1 MSNAQIST
9 RQELIDRV
17 VTASNSGSAEMVLDA
32 VQKVSAELVDRLLHA
47 EITSPAAT
55 ALGSGIGASPGAVS
69 GEIVTSA
76 AHALQ
81 KSDEGRSVILVR
93 PVTTPDDVLGMQAS
107 VGIVTM
113 HGGMSSHAA
122 VVARGWGIPAV
133 VGSSDVEVDGSKV
146 TIRGIEFTEGDIISI
161 DGRAGTIYGGAIDTD
176 QQQVPPELWQLL
188 DWADTITNGVVSIRA
203 NADTAHDARRSLEH
217 GAVGIGLCRTEH
229 MFLAD
234 DRLPIMRSF
243 ILSEDAKTQEGLLGD
258 LEQAQERDF
267 DELLDVMRERPVTIR
282 LLDPPLH
289 EFLPAA
295 DELLVSQGAGDLN
308 DERKEL
314 LDAVVKLREVNPML
328 GTRGVRLGAMRAGLY
343 EAQVRSLCR
352 AALNAISGG
361 CRPRIEVMIPLIND
375 PAEFRLAREWVRGAQ
390 AEVDPEG
397 MLDDS
402 LTVGAMIET
411 PRAALLAREI
421 AQDADFFSFGT
432 NDLTQMT
439 FGLSR
444 DDVEARLLPRY
455 RSLGLIDDNPFEVLD
470 QVAVG
475 TLIANAIS
483 DARNERPS
491 INIGVCGEHAGEPRS
506 IAFFI
511 GAGCTSLSC
520 SPYRV
525 PVTRLVAAQTVLR
538 SGSTVVSGE
547 LFFPDASATVN
558 TQTESPQDQTFDGG
572 VDIESIT
579 DIDVLRVL
587 RLRGFAT
594 GDGLRQSIGVDP
606 SQVVEHLVA
615 DEQVN
620 FIGARNMYMLAPS
633 GRSRIDDH
641 LAASDPI
648 IELSDA
654 YESFLSLNTEFKQVC
669 TDWQVRH
676 GEPNP
681 HDDGDY
687 DAACIARLRD
697 LYMRSEPVITDLET
711 AVPRLNL
718 YRRRLLEAL
727 TAIDDGQSQRFTGVM
742 CESFHDV
749 WMELHED
756 LIVLQKIDRV
766 SEGSF

>member
-146 TIRGIEFTEGDIISI
+146 TIHGIEFTEGDIISI

-203 NADTAHDARRSLEH
+203 NADTGHDARRSLEH

-267 DELLDVMRERPVTIR
+267 DKLLDVMRERPVTIR

-475 TLIANAIS
+475 TLIVNAIS

-558 TQTESPQDQTFDGG
+558 TQTESPQDQTCDGG

>member
-1 MSNAQIST
+1 MSNTQISR
-9 RQELIDRV
+9 RQELIDHV
-17 VTASNSGSAEMVLDA
+17 VAASNSGSAEMVLEV
-32 VQKVSAELVDRLLHA
+32 VQRVAPELVDRLLHA
-47 EITSPAAT
+47 EIASPAAT
-55 ALGSGIGASPGAVS
+55 ALGSGIGASPGAAS

-133 VGSSDVEVDGSKV
+133 VGSSDVEVDGSTV
-146 TIRGIEFTEGDIISI
+146 SIHGVEFTEGDIISI
-161 DGRAGTIYGGAIDTD
+161 DGRAGTIYRGAINTD
-176 QQQVPPELWQLL
+176 EQQVPPELWQLL

-203 NADTAHDARRSLEH
+203 NADTGRDAQRSLEH

-229 MFLAD
+229 MFLTD

-243 ILSEDAKTQEGLLGD
+243 ILSDDAETQEGFLND

-267 DELLDVMRERPVTIR
+267 DELLDVMGERPVTIR

-289 EFLPAA
+289 EFLPEA
-295 DELLVSQGAGDLN
+295 DELFVSHGAGELN
-308 DERKEL
+308 DEQNEL

-328 GTRGVRLGAMRAGLY
+328 GTRGVRLGAVRAGLY

-352 AALNAISGG
+352 AALNALSGG
-361 CRPRIEVMIPLIND
+361 CRPKIEVMIPLIND

-390 AEVDPEG
+390 AEVDSDG
-397 MLDDS
+397 ILDDS

-475 TLIANAIS
+475 TLISTAIS
-483 DARNERPS
+483 DARNEKPS

-506 IAFFI
+506 IAFLI

-525 PVTRLVAAQTVLR
+525 PVTRLVAAQTVLQ
-538 SGSTVVSGE
+538 SGSTVASGE
-547 LFFPDASATVN
+547 SFFRGASATAN
-558 TQTESPQDQTFDGG
+558 AQIESPPDQTTDGG
-572 VDIESIT
+572 VDVESIT

-606 SQVVEHLVA
+606 SQVVERLVA

-620 FIGARNMYMLAPS
+620 FIEARNMYMLAPS

-648 IELSDA
+648 TGLSDA

-669 TDWQVRH
+669 TDWQVRD
-676 GEPNP
+676 GEPNS
-681 HDDGDY
+681 HDDDDY

-697 LYMRSEPVITDLET
+697 VYMRSEPVISEMAT

-718 YRRRLLEAL
+718 YRRRLLEAM

-756 LIVLQKIDRV
+756 LIVLQKIDRM

>member
-1 MSNAQIST
+1 MSNTQIST
-9 RQELIDRV
+9 RQELIDHV
-17 VTASNSGSAEMVLDA
+17 VAASNSGSAEMVLDV
-32 VQKVSAELVDRLLHA
+32 VQRVAPELVDRLLHA

-55 ALGSGIGASPGAVS
+55 ALGSGIGASPGAAS

-146 TIRGIEFTEGDIISI
+146 TIHGVEFTEGDIVSI
-161 DGRAGTIYGGAIDTD
+161 DGRAGTIYRGSIDTD
-176 QQQVPPELWQLL
+176 QQQVPSELWQLL

-203 NADTAHDARRSLEH
+203 NADTGRDAQRSLEH

-229 MFLAD
+229 MFLTD

-243 ILSEDAKTQEGLLGD
+243 ILSDDGETQEGFLND

-267 DELLDVMRERPVTIR
+267 DELLDVMGERPVTIR

-289 EFLPAA
+289 EFLPEA
-295 DELLVSQGAGDLN
+295 DELFVSQGAGELN
-308 DERKEL
+308 DERNRL

-328 GTRGVRLGAMRAGLY
+328 GTRGVRLGAVRAGLY

-352 AALNAISGG
+352 AAINAVSVG
-361 CRPRIEVMIPLIND
+361 CRPKIEVMIPLIND

-421 AQDADFFSFGT
+421 AQDTDFFSFGT

-475 TLIANAIS
+475 TLISTAIS
-483 DARNERPS
+483 DARNEKPS

-506 IAFFI
+506 IAFLI

-525 PVTRLVAAQTVLR
+525 PVTRLVAAQTVLQ

-547 LFFPDASATVN
+547 SFFRGASATAN
-558 TQTESPQDQTFDGG
+558 APTESPPDQTTDGG
-572 VDIESIT
+572 VDVESIT

-606 SQVVEHLVA
+606 SQVVERLVA

-620 FIGARNMYMLAPS
+620 FIEARNMYMLAPS

-648 IELSDA
+648 TELSDA

-669 TDWQVRH
+669 TDWQVRD
-676 GEPNP
+676 GEPNS
-681 HDDGDY
+681 HDDDDY

-697 LYMRSEPVITDLET
+697 VYTRSEPVISEIAT

>member
-1 MSNAQIST
+1 
-9 RQELIDRV
+9 
-17 VTASNSGSAEMVLDA
+17 
-32 VQKVSAELVDRLLHA
+32 
-47 EITSPAAT
+47 
-55 ALGSGIGASPGAVS
+55 
-69 GEIVTSA
+69 
-76 AHALQ
+76 
-81 KSDEGRSVILVR
+81 
-93 PVTTPDDVLGMQAS
+93 
-107 VGIVTM
+107 M

-133 VGSSDVEVDGSKV
+133 VGSSDVEVDGSTV
-146 TIRGIEFTEGDIISI
+146 TIHGVEFTEGDIISI
-161 DGRAGTIYGGAIDTD
+161 DGRAGTIYRGAIDTD

-203 NADTAHDARRSLEH
+203 NADTGRDAQRSLEH

-229 MFLAD
+229 MFLTD

-243 ILSEDAKTQEGLLGD
+243 ILSDDAETQEGLLND

-267 DELLDVMRERPVTIR
+267 DELLDVMGERPVTIR

-289 EFLPAA
+289 EFLPEA
-295 DELLVSQGAGDLN
+295 DELFVSQGAGELN
-308 DERKEL
+308 DERNEL

-328 GTRGVRLGAMRAGLY
+328 GTRGVRLGAVRAGLY

-352 AALNAISGG
+352 AALSALSGG
-361 CRPRIEVMIPLIND
+361 CRPKIEVMIPLIND

-390 AEVDPEG
+390 AEVDSEG
-397 MLDDS
+397 MLNDL

-475 TLIANAIS
+475 TLIATAIS

-506 IAFFI
+506 IAFLI

-525 PVTRLVAAQTVLR
+525 PVTRLVAAQTVLQ

-547 LFFPDASATVN
+547 SFFRAASATAN
-558 TQTESPQDQTFDGG
+558 AQTESPPNQTTDGG
-572 VDIESIT
+572 VDVESIT

-594 GDGLRQSIGVDP
+594 GDGLRQSIGGDP
-606 SQVVEHLVA
+606 SQVVERLVA

-620 FIGARNMYMLAPS
+620 FIEARNMYMLAPS

-648 IELSDA
+648 TEMSDA

-669 TDWQVRH
+669 TDWQVRD
-676 GEPNP
+676 GEPNS
-681 HDDGDY
+681 HDDDDY

-697 LYMRSEPVITDLET
+697 LYMRSEPVISELAT

>member
-146 TIRGIEFTEGDIISI
+146 TIRGIEFTEGDVISI

-203 NADTAHDARRSLEH
+203 NADTGHDARRSLEH

-475 TLIANAIS
+475 TLISNAIS

-558 TQTESPQDQTFDGG
+558 TQTESPQDQTCDGG

-587 RLRGFAT
+587 RLRGYAT

-687 DAACIARLRD
+687 DATCIARLRD

>member
-146 TIRGIEFTEGDIISI
+146 TIHGIEFTEGDIISI

-203 NADTAHDARRSLEH
+203 NADTGHDARRSLEH

-520 SPYRV
+520 SSYRV
-525 PVTRLVAAQTVLR
+525 PVTRLVAAQTLLR

-558 TQTESPQDQTFDGG
+558 TQTESPQDQTCDGG

>member
-1 MSNAQIST
+1 
-9 RQELIDRV
+9 
-17 VTASNSGSAEMVLDA
+17 
-32 VQKVSAELVDRLLHA
+32 
-47 EITSPAAT
+47 
-55 ALGSGIGASPGAVS
+55 
-69 GEIVTSA
+69 
-76 AHALQ
+76 
-81 KSDEGRSVILVR
+81 
-93 PVTTPDDVLGMQAS
+93 
-107 VGIVTM
+107 
-113 HGGMSSHAA
+113 
-122 VVARGWGIPAV
+122 
-133 VGSSDVEVDGSKV
+133 
-146 TIRGIEFTEGDIISI
+146 
-161 DGRAGTIYGGAIDTD
+161 
-176 QQQVPPELWQLL
+176 
-188 DWADTITNGVVSIRA
+188 
-203 NADTAHDARRSLEH
+203 
-217 GAVGIGLCRTEH
+217 

-243 ILSEDAKTQEGLLGD
+243 ILSEDAETREGLLND

-267 DELLDVMRERPVTIR
+267 DELLDVMREHPVTIR

-295 DELLVSQGAGDLN
+295 DELLVSQGAGELN
-308 DERKEL
+308 NDRREL

-328 GTRGVRLGAMRAGLY
+328 GTRGVRLGALRAGLY

-352 AALNAISGG
+352 SALNAISDG
-361 CRPRIEVMIPLIND
+361 CRPRIEVMIPLITD

-397 MLDDS
+397 TLDDS
-402 LTVGAMIET
+402 LTIGAMIET

-455 RSLGLIDDNPFEVLD
+455 RSLGIIDDNPFEVLD

-483 DARNERPS
+483 DARNEKPS
-491 INIGVCGEHAGEPRS
+491 INIGVCGEHAGEPHS

-525 PVTRLVAAQTVLR
+525 PVTRLVAAQTVLQ
-538 SGSTVVSGE
+538 SGSTAVSE
-547 LFFPDASATVN
+547 ESFFPDASATAN
-558 TQTESPQDQTFDGG
+558 TQTELAQDQTFDSG
-572 VDIESIT
+572 VDVVSIT

-594 GDGLRQSIGVDP
+594 GDGLGQSIGVDP
-606 SQVVEHLVA
+606 SQVVERLVV
-615 DEQVN
+615 DEQVS
-620 FIGARNMYMLAPS
+620 FIEARNMYMLAPS

-641 LAASDPI
+641 LAASEPI
-648 IELSDA
+648 IELSGA
-654 YESFLSLNTEFKQVC
+654 YESFLSLNTDFKQVC

-681 HDDGDY
+681 HDDDDY
-687 DAACIARLRD
+687 DAACIAQLRE
-697 LYMRSEPVITDLET
+697 LYMRSEVVISDLAT
-711 AVPRLNL
+711 AVPRLSL

>member
-1 MSNAQIST
+1 M
-9 RQELIDRV
+9 
-17 VTASNSGSAEMVLDA
+17 
-32 VQKVSAELVDRLLHA
+32 
-47 EITSPAAT
+47 
-55 ALGSGIGASPGAVS
+55 
-69 GEIVTSA
+69 
-76 AHALQ
+76 
-81 KSDEGRSVILVR
+81 
-93 PVTTPDDVLGMQAS
+93 
-107 VGIVTM
+107 
-113 HGGMSSHAA
+113 
-122 VVARGWGIPAV
+122 
-133 VGSSDVEVDGSKV
+133 
-146 TIRGIEFTEGDIISI
+146 
-161 DGRAGTIYGGAIDTD
+161 
-176 QQQVPPELWQLL
+176 
-188 DWADTITNGVVSIRA
+188 
-203 NADTAHDARRSLEH
+203 
-217 GAVGIGLCRTEH
+217 
-229 MFLAD
+229 
-234 DRLPIMRSF
+234 
-243 ILSEDAKTQEGLLGD
+243 
-258 LEQAQERDF
+258 
-267 DELLDVMRERPVTIR
+267 
-282 LLDPPLH
+282 
-289 EFLPAA
+289 
-295 DELLVSQGAGDLN
+295 
-308 DERKEL
+308 
-314 LDAVVKLREVNPML
+314 
-328 GTRGVRLGAMRAGLY
+328 
-343 EAQVRSLCR
+343 
-352 AALNAISGG
+352 
-361 CRPRIEVMIPLIND
+361 
-375 PAEFRLAREWVRGAQ
+375 RGAQ

-411 PRAALLAREI
+411 PRAALLAGEI

-475 TLIANAIS
+475 TLISTSIS
-483 DARNERPS
+483 DARNEKPL

-506 IAFFI
+506 IAFLI

-525 PVTRLVAAQTVLR
+525 PVTRLVAAQTVLQ
-538 SGSTVVSGE
+538 SGSTVVIGKS
-547 LFFPDASATVN
+547 FFRGASVTAN
-558 TQTESPQDQTFDGG
+558 AQTESPPDQTTDGG
-572 VDIESIT
+572 VDVESIT

-606 SQVVEHLVA
+606 SQVVERLVA

-620 FIGARNMYMLAPS
+620 FIEARNMYMLAPS

-648 IELSDA
+648 TELSDA

-669 TDWQVRH
+669 TDWQVRD
-676 GEPNP
+676 GEPNS
-681 HDDGDY
+681 HDDDDY

-697 LYMRSEPVITDLET
+697 VYMRSEPVISEIAT

>member
-203 NADTAHDARRSLEH
+203 NADTGHDARRSLEH

-558 TQTESPQDQTFDGG
+558 TQTESPQDQTCDGG

>member
-146 TIRGIEFTEGDIISI
+146 TIHGIEFTEGDIISI

-203 NADTAHDARRSLEH
+203 NADTGHDARRSLEH

-558 TQTESPQDQTFDGG
+558 TQTESPQDQTCDGG

>member
-203 NADTAHDARRSLEH
+203 NADTGHDARRSLEH

-295 DELLVSQGAGDLN
+295 DELLVGQGAGDLN

-538 SGSTVVSGE
+538 AGSTVVSGE

-558 TQTESPQDQTFDGG
+558 TQTQSPQDQTCDGG